1 MLLSKTQC
9 KSKSGN
15 MAWWSCGAG
24 LLAQLG
30 DLTQAVEKRGGSL
43 GCTSNLHISP
53 KITIPS
59 KKGKTPP
66 KKTNPLIGEIVLV
79 SAHAGCVMSMYSMCV
94 FVCERQGERTYAGA
108 MTAKIWL
115 NLICPTGKRTHNYP
129 VGWFSR
135 SSEENGLQCWQSIR
149 ELTRLDGDK
158 KKKENDTNGNKS

>member
-66 KKTNPLIGEIVLV
+66 QKNKPSNWWNSFGECTRWVCNEYVQYVCVCVWKAGRENICWRDDSKNLIKSHLSRWEKNPQLSGRLIQSIIRGEWPAVLTKHTWTHAARRRQKKERKR
-79 SAHAGCVMSMYSMCV
+79 H
-94 FVCERQGERTYAGA
+94 ERQ
-108 MTAKIWL
+108 
-115 NLICPTGKRTHNYP
+115 
-129 VGWFSR
+129 
-135 SSEENGLQCWQSIR
+135 
-149 ELTRLDGDK
+149 
-158 KKKENDTNGNKS
+158 